1 MLVSVIRGFF
11 SDDWDIVEDRMVLD
25 VDELLIVVLVFEVG
39 VDVVFFFVVIVVF
52 YNI

>member
-1 MLVSVIRGFF
+1 MIRGFF
-11 SDDWDIVEDRMVLD
+11 SDDWDIVEDRMVFD